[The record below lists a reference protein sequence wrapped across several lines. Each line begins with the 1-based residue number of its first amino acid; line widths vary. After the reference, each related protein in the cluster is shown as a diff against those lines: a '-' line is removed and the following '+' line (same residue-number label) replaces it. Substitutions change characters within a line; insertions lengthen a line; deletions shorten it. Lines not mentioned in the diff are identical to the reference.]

1 MTVHG
6 HAWAWLVG
14 AALVGAWL
22 ALALARWW
30 RGFCGSWRARVRA
43 ARAGAGEGDAAAM
56 LRAAGFRIVA
66 AQART
71 AWTVIVD
78 DEPFD
83 VELRAD
89 YVVEAGGERLIAE
102 VKTGAQAPRLSTAAT
117 RRQLLEYQV
126 AFEVDG
132 VLLVSP
138 ERGTIQRVEF
148 LTAAARRL
156 RGATESSNTLSNHFN
171 RMSE

>member
-1 MTVHG
+1 VTAPG
-6 HAWAWLVG
+6 HAAAWIAAGLAI

-22 ALALARWW
+22 ALAVARWW
-30 RGFCGSWRARVRA
+30 RGRRGSWRARARA

-78 DEPFD
+78 DEPYD

-89 YVVEAGGERLIAE
+89 YLVEADGERLVAE
-102 VKTGAQAPRLSTAAT
+102 VKTGDAAPRLSTAAT
-117 RRQLLEYQV
+117 RRQLLEYLI
-126 AFEVDG
+126 AFDADG

-148 LTAAARRL
+148 SGLVARRAG
-156 RGATESSNTLSNHFN
+156 RAGRAA
-171 RMSE
+171 